1 MLESYSLRQTLRRF
15 PIIGGGQSGTLT
27 FFWNQLL
34 TGQHLANSGEGQL
47 KKNTLYFSFTRLT
60 LPSCTSRRWHRL
72 RLAQKKQGSRDSQ
85 SELTRESYSIYGPI
99 VKTPNYSGC
108 TNLFLGTMWTSPC
121 TCPPASSGPARRTQQ
136 LDIQGGGQ
144 IMNKIFSA
152 HFLSAQE
159 IFFPL
164 HINCQI
170 IRWLSGFTNTSRT
183 HFGKTSNIL
192 RPGNIFFR
200 ARTERWTLNSEKYI
214 EIIDHNI
221 TLSLG
226 LWLHAGGVPLNTWV
240 QLRARPFHR
249 TDCSSI
255 SLP

>member
-1 MLESYSLRQTLRRF
+1 MCLFFRYVSQKKFSELEGMLFDGAILLFSHQETASGVNRLNLDFNITFLSQ
-15 PIIGGGQSGTLT
+15 GGPCQVVRCKFL
-27 FFWNQLL
+27 
-34 TGQHLANSGEGQL
+34 QH
-47 KKNTLYFSFTRLT
+47 YFSLTRWT
-60 LPSCTSRRWHRL
+60 LPSCMSRRWHRL

-183 HFGKTSNIL
+183 HFGKTSNIR
-192 RPGNIFFR
+192 RPGNIFSR
-200 ARTERWTLNSEKYI
+200 ARMERWKVK
-214 EIIDHNI
+214 
-221 TLSLG
+221 SL
-226 LWLHAGGVPLNTWV
+226 
-240 QLRARPFHR
+240 
-249 TDCSSI
+249 
-255 SLP
+255 